1 MKMTRKNIK
10 NRLFLKEMFFI
21 LFIFLIGGSTAMGA
35 GQQDTTRQDTLM
47 EEAPNVY
54 LDCHF
59 YCDQD
64 HIKREIDY
72 VNYVR
77 DRKDADVHIM
87 ITSERAANE
96 GRRYSVF
103 MLGQNGFVNLQDT
116 LRFNVGPDASEE
128 QSRQKLLH
136 ALRSGLTPYLLKTP
150 MWQNLAIDYNKPAE
164 EEEVKDKWNYWIFE
178 LSADGEMRGEES
190 RKGYEWGGRIEAN
203 KVTKDIKLEFDFD
216 ADYDRNIYEVNDRT
230 ITSIHRTYDFDAL
243 SVWSLSQHWSA
254 GGFAGLRS
262 SRFQNIAISYNASP
276 AIEFNIFPY
285 MEATTRQL
293 TILYRPGFR
302 YNVYSDTTIFNKT
315 EEDLLRE
322 SLEINYDVKQKWGSI
337 DLSLEASH
345 YFHDFSKN
353 RLSFRTFVN
362 VNVVK
367 GLNVYLMGGA
377 SLIHDQLSL
386 RKGDATAEEIL
397 TRQRELATNYEY
409 FTRFG
414 ISYTF
419 GSMYNNIV
427 NSRF

>member
-1 MKMTRKNIK
+1 MKTQRKAENK
-10 NRLFLKEMFFI
+10 VALLTSI
-21 LFIFLIGGSTAMGA
+21 LFIFSMLLMAGNTAQA
-35 GQQDTTRQDTLM
+35 ESLQDTTQQDTLQ

-54 LDCHF
+54 LDCKY
-59 YCDQD
+59 YCDKD

-77 DRKDADVHIM
+77 DRNDADVHIM

-96 GRRYSVF
+96 GRRYSLF
-103 MLGQNGFVNLQDT
+103 MMGQNGYAHLQDT

-128 QSRQKLLH
+128 ESRQKLLH
-136 ALRSGLTPYLLKTP
+136 ALRSGLTPYLIKTP
-150 MWQNLAIDYNKPAE
+150 MWKNLAIDYTRPTE
-164 EEEVKDKWNYWIFE
+164 EEEITDKWNYWIFE

-190 RKGYEWGGRIEAN
+190 RQGYEWGGRIEAN
-203 KVTKDIKLEFDFD
+203 KVTKDIKLEFDLD
-216 ADYDRNIYEVNDRT
+216 ADYDRNIYEVNGNT

-262 SRFQNIAISYNASP
+262 SRYENIAISYNASP
-276 AIEFNIFPY
+276 ALEFNVFPY
-285 MEATTRQL
+285 EDATTRQL
-293 TILYRPGFR
+293 TFLYRPGFR
-302 YNVYSDTTIFNKT
+302 YNVYSDSTIFNKT
-315 EEDLLRE
+315 QEKLLRE

-353 RLSFRTFVN
+353 RLSFRTSVN

-367 GLNVYLMGGA
+367 GLNMYVMGGA

-386 RKGDATAEEIL
+386 EKGDASTEEIL
-397 TRQRELATNYEY
+397 TRQRQLATNYEY